1 MLANH
6 SMMDLHLS
14 RSGVRPV
21 PAPPDRGH
29 SGWHKGPL
37 AGILAGG
44 LGLIAAFG
52 LAPTAQAL
60 EGSDP
65 ATITVAVAK
74 VASPEPARAHHPREN
89 TFMKRQW
96 GVEVL
101 YVRQTAAGY
110 MLEFRYKVLD
120 AQKAKPLFERQTKP
134 LLTHA
139 ETGAKLIVPT
149 PAKTGALRNSNPPL
163 AGTTYWMFFAN
174 PGKLVQSGEHVN
186 IEIGEF
192 LVEGLVVK

>member
-1 MLANH
+1 
-6 SMMDLHLS
+6 MMDLHLS
-14 RSGVRPV
+14 RSGARPV
-21 PAPPDRGH
+21 GPAPPHRGH
-29 SGWHKGPL
+29 TGWHKRPL

-44 LGLIAAFG
+44 LALIAAFG

-65 ATITVAVAK
+65 ATITVATVA
-74 VASPEPARAHHPREN
+74 APERVRHPREK

-163 AGTTYWMFFAN
+163 AGHTYWMFFAN
-174 PGKLVQSGEHVN
+174 PGKLVQPGQHVN
-186 IEIGEF
+186 IEIGKF
-192 LVEGLVVK
+192 LAEGLVVQ